1 MIKVNG
7 GNEMDQLHSITVT
20 VTRITIIILS
30 ALFMGWAF
38 LPAHRTIL
46 SGVMLGLVV
55 GLVNTTYLSNRVRR
69 LAQIVVTQEN
79 SRFSFGF
86 LTRMCLVVFTFAV
99 AFRLDTLSMEA
110 TICALFVPQL
120 LTIPVGIFVSL
131 RNKS

>member
-1 MIKVNG
+1 
-7 GNEMDQLHSITVT
+7 
-20 VTRITIIILS
+20 
-30 ALFMGWAF
+30 
-38 LPAHRTIL
+38 
-46 SGVMLGLVV
+46 MLGLVV

>member
-1 MIKVNG
+1 
-7 GNEMDQLHSITVT
+7 MDQLHSITVN

-38 LPAHRTIL
+38 LPDHRIIL

-55 GLVNTTYLSNRVRR
+55 GLVNTIFLSNRVRR
-69 LAQIVVTQEN
+69 LAELVVSQEN
-79 SRFSFGF
+79 KHFSFGF
-86 LTRMCLVVFTFAV
+86 LARMCLTVLTFAF

-120 LTIPVGIFVSL
+120 LTIPVGIYVSL